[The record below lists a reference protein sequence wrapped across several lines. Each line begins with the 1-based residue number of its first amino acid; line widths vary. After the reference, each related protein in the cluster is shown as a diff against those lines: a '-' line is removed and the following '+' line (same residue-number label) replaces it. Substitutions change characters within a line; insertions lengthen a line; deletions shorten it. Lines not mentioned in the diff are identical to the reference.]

1 MFSYHASIITVS
13 GSINHQVCLWNPYV
27 VTKPVG
33 LLVGHMAPIVQIAI
47 NKEDKNQAISFSKDK
62 VCKWTSFINLSVAEF
77 KTKIWHLKKCI

>member
-1 MFSYHASIITVS
+1 MHSYNACTITVS

-33 LLVGHMAPIVQIAI
+33 LLVGHSAPIVQIAI

-62 VCKWTSFINLSVAEF
+62 VSNYMRLT
-77 KTKIWHLKKCI
+77 T